1 MSNRGLGRTGI
12 RPTATS
18 TAAIRNVR
26 FTSFPVRRVTALQA
40 SPAPAIE
47 RPVMVTLDHASSG
60 QQASPAAKRPRQP
73 PLDHAPSHRPLI
85 MRRAAY
91 RLRQRPLDQ
100 APSLLT
106 LIAPCGHRPRPC
118 ARPARSPASGPPR
131 PVRSIRPRPSAK
143 PARSLA
149 SARDRVSS
157 SMTSTPARV
166 QPNRPRPA
174 PARQK
179 PSPAP
184 AVRSI
189 PLGDR
194 ASRPQLCANPPARPQ
209 RHTPSSTCPRA
220 SGGRL
225 WEPRRSAFI
234 LSS

>member
-1 MSNRGLGRTGI
+1 MS
-12 RPTATS
+12 ATS
-18 TAAIRNVR
+18 NYRV
-26 FTSFPVRRVTALQA
+26 SRRERLCPLNFVSGPSSYGLRA

-60 QQASPAAKRPRQP
+60 LQASPAAKRPRQP

-106 LIAPCGHRPRPC
+106 LIAPCGL
-118 ARPARSPASGPPR
+118 PASAMRKACQKPRQRPPR

-149 SARDRVSS
+149 SARDRVSG
-157 SMTSTPARV
+157 STTRPPARV
-166 QPNRPRPA
+166 QPHRPRPA

-184 AVRSI
+184 EMRRPVHSPRRSSVQASALRKPASEAPASYPVR
-189 PLGDR
+189 
-194 ASRPQLCANPPARPQ
+194 
-209 RHTPSSTCPRA
+209 STCPRA